1 MRTSACVNKYDSF
14 YATVVKETITGCLV
28 LLEINAQDK
37 VPAFAFGNYSEGDRV
52 FVTVTKVFADGR
64 IPRVAV
70 DSVIAY
76 AADMEYDYSY
86 YQYVA

>member
-1 MRTSACVNKYDSF
+1 MRPNIRKYDSF
-14 YATVVKETITGCLV
+14 YANVIKETISGCIV
-28 LLEINAQDK
+28 LLEINAQEK

-52 FVTVTKVFADGR
+52 FVTVTKVFDDGR

-76 AADMEYDYSY
+76 ASDMEYDYSY
-86 YQYVA
+86 YQYAA

>member
-1 MRTSACVNKYDSF
+1 MRTTANIHKYDLF
-14 YATVVKETITGCLV
+14 NATVIKETISGCIV
-28 LLEINAQDK
+28 LLEINAQEK
-37 VPAFAFGNYSEGDRV
+37 ASAFAFGNYSEGDRV
-52 FVTVTKVFADGR
+52 FVTVTKVFDDGR

-86 YQYVA
+86 YQYAA